1 MVTFL
6 ILSDWEVGKVQFLT
20 CTCAVIDSQ
29 GYWQCS
35 LIVYHDII
43 LRLRSVVCACLIV
56 RDKLLFVEVDDMCVC
71 VCAHVC
77 VQILGSSLFIPPPP
91 IWGGGVYQNH
101 FVCLLVRLSVVLS
114 MCAIMSTQ
122 YLLNSSTF
130 FFLILNQTP
139 YGDVFHE
146 VICHAEKLFNYLQC
160 QGHSEGLCNQN
171 FAIITVS
178 SKLPVGLQPNL
189 VW

>member
-91 IWGGGVYQNH
+91 PNMGRGSISES
-101 FVCLLVRLSVVLS
+101 FCLSVGPSVRS
-114 MCAIMSTQ
+114 SVHVCDHVHSVSPEQ
-122 YLLNSSTF
+122 LNLF
-130 FFLILNQTP
+130 FF
-139 YGDVFHE
+139 
-146 VICHAEKLFNYLQC
+146 
-160 QGHSEGLCNQN
+160 
-171 FAIITVS
+171 
-178 SKLPVGLQPNL
+178 
-189 VW
+189 